1 MGENQLAI
9 IAGGGSLSDVIIET
23 ARKKGWNVTVFAI
36 GDLNIAKNQDI
47 SLIEMNRLDIGRIF
61 QILKSQKIK
70 NICMVGYIPRPNSP
84 KDYLNFR
91 YLNVQ
96 TLSILFQSMGILRG
110 GDASLFKKI
119 NSLLEKRG
127 YKIIGASEI
136 APNLTLKGGLY
147 SSKSVSKVE
156 FENIKKAKQCA
167 EMTGYLDIG
176 QAVVVKNG
184 RVLAIEAAEGTDV
197 MLERAACLEAIRIKR
212 GGVILKSAQINQD
225 KRVDMPTIGPNTIK
239 NVVRA
244 NLSGIAI
251 TADNVIVLDFQ
262 KVIEMIEDNNLY
274 FIVI

>member
-1 MGENQLAI
+1 MSENQLAI

-47 SLIEMNRLDIGRIF
+47 SLIEMKRLDIGRIF

-96 TLSILFQSMGILRG
+96 TLSILFQSIGILRG

-239 NVVRA
+239 NVVKA

>member
-47 SLIEMNRLDIGRIF
+47 SLIEMKRLDIGRIF

-91 YLNVQ
+91 NLNVQ
-96 TLSILFQSMGILRG
+96 TLSILFQSIGILRG

-239 NVVRA
+239 NVVKA

>member
-1 MGENQLAI
+1 MSENQLAI
-9 IAGGGSLSDVIIET
+9 IAGGGSLSGVIIET

-36 GDLNIAKNQDI
+36 GDLNITKNQNI

-61 QILKSQKIK
+61 QILKSKKIK
-70 NICMVGYIPRPNSP
+70 NICMVGYIPRPNSH
-84 KDYLNFR
+84 KDCLNFR

-96 TLSILFQSMGILRG
+96 TLSILLQSIGILRG

-147 SSKSVSKVE
+147 SSKRVSKVE
-156 FENIKKAKQCA
+156 FQNIKKAKQCA

-176 QAVVVKNG
+176 QAVVVKDG

-197 MLERAACLEAIRIKR
+197 MLERVACLEAINIRR

-225 KRVDMPTIGPNTIK
+225 ERVDMPTIGPNTIK
-239 NVVRA
+239 NIVKA

>member
-1 MGENQLAI
+1 M
-9 IAGGGSLSDVIIET
+9 
-23 ARKKGWNVTVFAI
+23 KKFN
-36 GDLNIAKNQDI
+36 KNKIKNDDKYYQVRQ
-47 SLIEMNRLDIGRIF
+47 SKKSTTPL
-61 QILKSQKIK
+61 SQKIK

-96 TLSILFQSMGILRG
+96 TLSILFQSIGILRG

-197 MLERAACLEAIRIKR
+197 MLERVACLEAISVKR

-225 KRVDMPTIGPNTIK
+225 NRVDMPTIGPNTIK
-239 NVVRA
+239 NVVKA

>member
-47 SLIEMNRLDIGRIF
+47 SLIQMKRLDIGRIF

-96 TLSILFQSMGILRG
+96 TLSILFQSIGILRG

-239 NVVRA
+239 NVVKA

>member
-96 TLSILFQSMGILRG
+96 TLSILFQSIGILRG

-119 NSLLEKRG
+119 NSLLERRG

-156 FENIKKAKQCA
+156 IENIKKAKQCA

-239 NVVRA
+239 NVVKA

>member
-1 MGENQLAI
+1 MSENQLAI
-9 IAGGGSLSDVIIET
+9 IAGGGILSGVIIET

-36 GDLNIAKNQDI
+36 GDLNITKNQNI

-70 NICMVGYIPRPNSP
+70 NICMVGYIPRPNSL

-96 TLSILFQSMGILRG
+96 TFSILLQSIGILRG

-136 APNLTLKGGLY
+136 APNLTLKEGLY
-147 SSKSVSKVE
+147 SSKRVSKVE
-156 FENIKKAKQCA
+156 FKNIKKAKQCA

-176 QAVVVKNG
+176 QAVVVKDG

-197 MLERAACLEAIRIKR
+197 MLERVACLEAINIRR

-225 KRVDMPTIGPNTIK
+225 ERVDMPTIGPNTIK
-239 NVVRA
+239 NIVKA

-262 KVIEMIEDNNLY
+262 KVIEMIEENNLY

>member
-1 MGENQLAI
+1 MGENQLAK
-9 IAGGGSLSDVIIET
+9 IAGGESLSDVIIET
-23 ARKKGWNVTVFAI
+23 ARKKGWNVTVFAV
-36 GDLNIAKNQDI
+36 GDLNITKNQDI

-96 TLSILFQSMGILRG
+96 TLSILFQSIGILRG

-197 MLERAACLEAIRIKR
+197 MLERVACLEAISVKR

-225 KRVDMPTIGPNTIK
+225 NRVDMPTIGPNTIK
-239 NVVRA
+239 NVVKA

>member
-1 MGENQLAI
+1 MSENQLAI
-9 IAGGGSLSDVIIET
+9 IAGGGSLSEIIIET

-36 GDLNIAKNQDI
+36 GDLNITKNQYI

-61 QILKSQKIK
+61 QVLKSQKIK
-70 NICMVGYIPRPNSP
+70 NICMVGYIPRPNSL

-96 TLSILFQSMGILRG
+96 TLRFLLQSIGILRG

-176 QAVVVKNG
+176 QAVVVKDG

-197 MLERAACLEAIRIKR
+197 MLERVACLEAASIRR

-225 KRVDMPTIGPNTIK
+225 ERVDMPTIGPNTIK
-239 NVVRA
+239 NIVKA

-262 KVIEMIEDNNLY
+262 EVIEMIEDNNLY

>member
-1 MGENQLAI
+1 MSENQLAI
-9 IAGGGSLSDVIIET
+9 IAGGGSLSDIIIET
-23 ARKKGWNVTVFAI
+23 AEKKGWNLTVFAI
-36 GDLNIAKNQDI
+36 GDLNITKNQDI
-47 SLIEMNRLDIGRIF
+47 RLIEMNRLDIGRIF
-61 QILKSQKIK
+61 QILKSQNIK

-84 KDYLNFR
+84 KDYLSFR

-96 TLSILFQSMGILRG
+96 TLSILFQSIGILRG

-136 APNLTLKGGLY
+136 APNLTLKRGLY

-197 MLERAACLEAIRIKR
+197 MLERVTCLGRISIKR

-225 KRVDMPTIGPNTIK
+225 ERVDMPTIGPNTIK
-239 NVVRA
+239 NIVKA

>member
-1 MGENQLAI
+1 MSENQLAI
-9 IAGGGSLSDVIIET
+9 IAGGGSLSDIIIET
-23 ARKKGWNVTVFAI
+23 AEKKGWNLTVFAI
-36 GDLNIAKNQDI
+36 GDLNITKNQDI
-47 SLIEMNRLDIGRIF
+47 RLIEMNRLDIGRIF
-61 QILKSQKIK
+61 QILKSQNIK

-96 TLSILFQSMGILRG
+96 TLSILFQSIGILRG

-197 MLERAACLEAIRIKR
+197 MLERVACLGGISIKR

-225 KRVDMPTIGPNTIK
+225 ERVDMPTIGPNTIK
-239 NVVRA
+239 NVVKA

>member
-96 TLSILFQSMGILRG
+96 TLSILFQSIGILRG

-197 MLERAACLEAIRIKR
+197 MLERAACLEAIRIRR

-239 NVVRA
+239 NVVKA

>member
-1 MGENQLAI
+1 MSENQLAI
-9 IAGGGSLSDVIIET
+9 IAGGGSLSDIIIET
-23 ARKKGWNVTVFAI
+23 AEKKGWNLTVFAI
-36 GDLNIAKNQDI
+36 GDLNITKNQDI
-47 SLIEMNRLDIGRIF
+47 RLIEMNRLDIGRIF
-61 QILKSQKIK
+61 QILKSQNIK

-96 TLSILFQSMGILRG
+96 TLIILFQSIGILRG

-197 MLERAACLEAIRIKR
+197 MLERVACLGGISIKR

-225 KRVDMPTIGPNTIK
+225 ERVDMPTIGPNTIK
-239 NVVRA
+239 NVVKA

>member
-36 GDLNIAKNQDI
+36 GDLNITKNQDI

-70 NICMVGYIPRPNSP
+70 NICMVGYIPRPNSL

-96 TLSILFQSMGILRG
+96 TLSVLFKSIGILRG

-136 APNLTLKGGLY
+136 APNLTLKRGLY

-167 EMTGYLDIG
+167 EMAGYLDIG

-184 RVLAIEAAEGTDV
+184 RVLAIEAAEGTDL
-197 MLERAACLEAIRIKR
+197 MLERVTCLGGISIKR

-225 KRVDMPTIGPNTIK
+225 ERVDMPTIGPNTIK
-239 NVVRA
+239 NIVKA

>member
-1 MGENQLAI
+1 MSENQLAI

-36 GDLNIAKNQDI
+36 GDLNITKNQNI

-70 NICMVGYIPRPNSP
+70 NICMVGYIPRPNSL

-96 TLSILFQSMGILRG
+96 TLSVLFKSIGILRG

-136 APNLTLKGGLY
+136 APNLTLKRGLY

-176 QAVVVKNG
+176 QAVIVKNG

-197 MLERAACLEAIRIKR
+197 MLERVTCLGRISTKR

-225 KRVDMPTIGPNTIK
+225 ERVDMPTIGPNTIK
-239 NVVRA
+239 NIVKA

>member
-47 SLIEMNRLDIGRIF
+47 SLIEMKRLDIGRIF

-96 TLSILFQSMGILRG
+96 TLSILFQSIGILRG

-239 NVVRA
+239 NVVKA

-251 TADNVIVLDFQ
+251 TANNVIVLDFQ

>member
-47 SLIEMNRLDIGRIF
+47 SLIEMKRLDIGRIF

-96 TLSILFQSMGILRG
+96 TLSILFQSIGILRG

-197 MLERAACLEAIRIKR
+197 MLERVACLGWISIKR

-225 KRVDMPTIGPNTIK
+225 ERVDMPTIGPNTIK
-239 NVVRA
+239 NVVKA

>member
-47 SLIEMNRLDIGRIF
+47 SLIEMKRLDIGRIL

-96 TLSILFQSMGILRG
+96 TLSILFQSIGILRG

-239 NVVRA
+239 NVVKA

>member
-1 MGENQLAI
+1 MSENQLAI
-9 IAGGGSLSDVIIET
+9 IAGGGSLSDIIIET
-23 ARKKGWNVTVFAI
+23 AEKKGWNLTVFAI
-36 GDLNIAKNQDI
+36 GDLNITKNQDI
-47 SLIEMNRLDIGRIF
+47 RLIEMNRLDIGRIF
-61 QILKSQKIK
+61 QILKSQNIK

-96 TLSILFQSMGILRG
+96 TLSILFQSIGILRG
-110 GDASLFKKI
+110 GDASLFKKL

-184 RVLAIEAAEGTDV
+184 RVLAIEAAEGTDA
-197 MLERAACLEAIRIKR
+197 MLERVACLGGISIKR

-225 KRVDMPTIGPNTIK
+225 ERVDMPTIGPNTIK
-239 NVVRA
+239 NVVKA

>member
-1 MGENQLAI
+1 MSENQLAI

-36 GDLNIAKNQDI
+36 GDLNITKNQNI

-70 NICMVGYIPRPNSP
+70 NICMVGYIPRPNSL

-96 TLSILFQSMGILRG
+96 TLSVLFKSIGILRG

-136 APNLTLKGGLY
+136 APNLTLKRGLY

-184 RVLAIEAAEGTDV
+184 RVLAIEAAEGTDL
-197 MLERAACLEAIRIKR
+197 MLERVTCLGGISIKR

-225 KRVDMPTIGPNTIK
+225 ERVDMPTIGPNTIK
-239 NVVRA
+239 NIVKA

>member
-1 MGENQLAI
+1 MSENQLAI
-9 IAGGGSLSDVIIET
+9 IAGGGSLSDIIIET
-23 ARKKGWNVTVFAI
+23 VEKKGWNLTVFAI

-47 SLIEMNRLDIGRIF
+47 SLIEMKRLDIGRIF

-96 TLSILFQSMGILRG
+96 TLSILFQSIGILRG

-239 NVVRA
+239 NVVKA

>member
-1 MGENQLAI
+1 MSENQLAI
-9 IAGGGSLSDVIIET
+9 IAGGGSLSDIIIET

-36 GDLNIAKNQDI
+36 GDLNITKNQYI

-61 QILKSQKIK
+61 QVLKSQKIK
-70 NICMVGYIPRPNSP
+70 NICMVGYIPRPNSL

-96 TLSILFQSMGILRG
+96 TLRFLLQSIGILRG

-176 QAVVVKNG
+176 QAVVVKDG

-197 MLERAACLEAIRIKR
+197 MLERVACLEAASIRR

-225 KRVDMPTIGPNTIK
+225 ERVDMPTIGPNTIK
-239 NVVRA
+239 NIVKA

-262 KVIEMIEDNNLY
+262 EVIEMIEDNNLY

>member
-1 MGENQLAI
+1 MSENQLAI
-9 IAGGGSLSDVIIET
+9 IAGGGSLSDIIIET

-36 GDLNIAKNQDI
+36 GDLNITKNQYI

-61 QILKSQKIK
+61 QVLKSQKIK
-70 NICMVGYIPRPNSP
+70 NICMVGYIPRPNSL

-91 YLNVQ
+91 HLNVQ
-96 TLSILFQSMGILRG
+96 TLRFLLQSIGILRG

-176 QAVVVKNG
+176 QAVVVKDG

-197 MLERAACLEAIRIKR
+197 MLERVACLEAASIRR

-225 KRVDMPTIGPNTIK
+225 ERVDMPTIGPNTIK
-239 NVVRA
+239 NIVKA

-262 KVIEMIEDNNLY
+262 EVIEMIEDNNLY

>member
-1 MGENQLAI
+1 MSKNQLAI
-9 IAGGGSLSDVIIET
+9 IAGGGSLSDVIIES
-23 ARKKGWNVTVFAI
+23 ARKKGWNLTVFAI
-36 GDLNIAKNQDI
+36 GDLNITKNQDI
-47 SLIEMNRLDIGRIF
+47 RLIEMNRLDIGRIF

-70 NICMVGYIPRPNSP
+70 NICMVGYIPRPNSL
-84 KDYLNFR
+84 KDCLNFR

-96 TLSILFQSMGILRG
+96 TLSVLFQSVGILRG
-110 GDASLFKKI
+110 GDASLFNRI

-147 SSKSVSKVE
+147 SSESVSKVE

-176 QAVVVKNG
+176 QAVVVKNS

-197 MLERAACLEAIRIKR
+197 MLERVACLGGISIKR

-239 NVVRA
+239 NVVKA

>member
-96 TLSILFQSMGILRG
+96 TLSILFQSIGILRG

-119 NSLLEKRG
+119 NSLLERRG

-239 NVVRA
+239 NVVKA

>member
-96 TLSILFQSMGILRG
+96 TLSILFQSIGILRG

-136 APNLTLKGGLY
+136 APNLTLKRGLY

-167 EMTGYLDIG
+167 EMAGYLDIG

-184 RVLAIEAAEGTDV
+184 SVLAIEAAEGTDL
-197 MLERAACLEAIRIKR
+197 MLERVTCLGGISLKK

-225 KRVDMPTIGPNTIK
+225 ERVDMPTIGPNTIK
-239 NVVRA
+239 NIVKA

>member
-23 ARKKGWNVTVFAI
+23 ARKKGWNVTVFAV
-36 GDLNIAKNQDI
+36 GDLNITKNQDI

-96 TLSILFQSMGILRG
+96 TLSILFQSIGILRG

-197 MLERAACLEAIRIKR
+197 MLERAACLETIRIKR

-239 NVVRA
+239 NVVKA

>member
-36 GDLNIAKNQDI
+36 GDLNITKNQDI

-96 TLSILFQSMGILRG
+96 TLSILFQSIGILRG

-197 MLERAACLEAIRIKR
+197 MLERVACLEAISVKR

-239 NVVRA
+239 NVVKA

>member
-1 MGENQLAI
+1 MSENQLAI
-9 IAGGGSLSDVIIET
+9 IAGGGSLSDIIIET
-23 ARKKGWNVTVFAI
+23 AEKKGWNLTVFAI
-36 GDLNIAKNQDI
+36 GDLNITKNQDI
-47 SLIEMNRLDIGRIF
+47 RLIEMNRLDIGRIF
-61 QILKSQKIK
+61 QILKSQNIK

-96 TLSILFQSMGILRG
+96 TLSILFQSIGILRG

-136 APNLTLKGGLY
+136 APNLTLKEGLY

-197 MLERAACLEAIRIKR
+197 MLERVACLGGISIKR

-225 KRVDMPTIGPNTIK
+225 ERVDMPTIGPNTIK
-239 NVVRA
+239 NVVKA